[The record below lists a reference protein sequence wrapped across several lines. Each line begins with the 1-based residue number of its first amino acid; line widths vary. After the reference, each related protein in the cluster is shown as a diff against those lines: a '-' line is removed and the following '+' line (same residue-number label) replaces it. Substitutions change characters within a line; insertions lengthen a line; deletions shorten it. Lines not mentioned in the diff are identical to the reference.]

1 MESKDVIDVH
11 AVFLSFADGSGAI
24 VYARHDTIWA
34 NVGGE
39 LTIEDDIPY
48 LRAFGFNGDEKTY
61 KLTNIQ
67 AGLDIIKCLRTVTIE
82 ECKLLENG
90 KYHKDSSYE
99 AINRGFV
106 ETLKM

>member
-1 MESKDVIDVH
+1 LKLAIFILHNVLNNINDKADMESKDVIDVH

-24 VYARHDTIWA
+24 VYERHDTIWA

-67 AGLDIIKCLRTVTIE
+67 AGLDIIKCL
-82 ECKLLENG
+82 
-90 KYHKDSSYE
+90 
-99 AINRGFV
+99 
-106 ETLKM
+106 M